1 MELRQLMYFVKAA
14 EMAHFTAAAEAL
26 YITQSTLSQQIK
38 QLENELG
45 MLLFDRI
52 GKHVHLT
59 EAGGVFLLHAR
70 QILLDVEKGRQ
81 AIQDLQNMLSGD
93 LRIGVTYAF
102 TSFLLPALTTFPV
115 KYPGISI
122 YVEYGT
128 TELLESKLRA
138 SELDLLLAF
147 QQDASYKDF
156 DTQELF
162 QSRLVMAVSKKHKL
176 AGLKKISLSRLAD
189 IDMIFPSRGFSARDS
204 LDEALSKNKIQPAVR
219 IEMNDVHSILLL
231 VEKGHWATLLNE
243 RALRGW
249 KNLVAITLEGKELQR
264 RAYIIW
270 QRGTYRK
277 KAADLFIQELLKQ
290 LPDGT
295 QQQHKPPPGDHR

>member
-14 EMAHFTAAAEAL
+14 EMAHFTEAAAAL

-70 QILLDVEKGRQ
+70 QILLDVEKGKQ
-81 AIQDLQNMLSGD
+81 AIQDLQNMLSGE

-102 TSFLLPALTTFPV
+102 TSFLLPALATFPV
-115 KYPGISI
+115 KYPGIKI

-128 TELLESKLRA
+128 TEQLESKLRA
-138 SELDLLLAF
+138 SELDLVLAF
-147 QQDASYKDF
+147 HQEAFYKDLE
-156 DTQELF
+156 TRELF
-162 QSRLVMAVSKKHKL
+162 RSRIVMAVSRKNKL
-176 AGLKKISLSRLAD
+176 AELKKISLQSLNN
-189 IDMIFPSRGFSARDS
+189 IDLIFASRGFSARDS
-204 LDEALSKNKIQPAVR
+204 LDEVLQRNKIQPAVR
-219 IEMNDVHSILLL
+219 IEMNDVHSILSL

-243 RALRGW
+243 RALLGW
-249 KNLVAITLEGKELQR
+249 KNLVAIPIEGKELQR

-270 QRGTYRK
+270 QKGTYHK
-277 KAADLFIQELLKQ
+277 KAADLFIKELLKQ
-290 LPDGT
+290 LPQGG
-295 QQQHKPPPGDHR
+295 K